1 VLYFSKLFFCN
12 CCSALFALPFP
23 RKAYSI
29 NLPASV
35 NQPTGQS
42 SDKSWWNNYT
52 LAIDLSPV
60 KQVKL
65 KQLLQGTSFQ
75 VYPCLVPR
83 VCTQSS
89 LFQSF
94 GCFGAQNL
102 KLLISLFVQ
111 TKEPSTLRSF
121 SPIQDLS
128 PLWRCWINTFSSWL
142 CIVTRSESITEQ
154 FDSAVNHEVHAGLV
168 K

>member
-1 VLYFSKLFFCN
+1 MHNRITTLKT
-12 CCSALFALPFP
+12 
-23 RKAYSI
+23 
-29 NLPASV
+29 
-35 NQPTGQS
+35 TGKIS
-42 SDKSWWNNYT
+42 HFVSLLNIC
-52 LAIDLSPV
+52 LANKKKRVHYRIYLHLPV

-65 KQLLQGTSFQ
+65 KQLLHGTSFQ
-75 VYPCLVPR
+75 AYPCLTPR

-102 KLLISLFVQ
+102 KLLISLFAH
-111 TKEPSTLRSF
+111 TKEPSTVRSF

-128 PLWRCWINTFSSWL
+128 PSWRCWINTFSSWL
-142 CIVTRSESITEQ
+142 CMVTRSEFLAEQ
-154 FDSAVNHEVHAGLV
+154 FDSAVGHEAHAELV